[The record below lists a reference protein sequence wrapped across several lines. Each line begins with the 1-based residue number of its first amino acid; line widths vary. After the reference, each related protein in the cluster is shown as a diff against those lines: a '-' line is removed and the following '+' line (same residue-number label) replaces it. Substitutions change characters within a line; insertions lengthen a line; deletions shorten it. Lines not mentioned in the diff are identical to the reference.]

1 MNAPTR
7 IAPPAAV
14 RPTILPSVPQLVPL
28 RRLVRAKENV
38 RHIRIDEDVEGLAA
52 SIRTIGL
59 LTSLIGYLGRG
70 KQPSIQIVGGG
81 RRLQALD
88 SLMMDKVI
96 TGDFEVPVLIRE
108 PELAV
113 ELSLQENLQQRTM
126 SAVDEFHAFQALIDT
141 GRYTV
146 TDLAKRFGFSE
157 RVVKQRLRLADL
169 APDILDA
176 LAERAITIDA
186 AMAYARTQD
195 RKLQAQ
201 VFAAEK
207 KRTWDAHSVR
217 NIKQALASA
226 GMKTSDQVYRFVGA
240 KAYEFHGG
248 RYEDD
253 LFRDDVATGGDR
265 VLADPILLQEVA
277 TSHIEF
283 QMLRRLREFQERKDL
298 SPTIDGYV
306 VVPGLKLASWGY
318 SGTITAPP
326 GYATV
331 TSGNPAALW
340 RAIREQEVAVR
351 VLVGISNTGELILSS
366 RTAFVPKVSKQAV
379 EPVQTGYVASTSTP
393 AQLAEA
399 ARVRGTLRWSRR
411 LAVNAL
417 GGSPLFAG
425 SPLEGR
431 AWWPDHDQPIVTEVA
446 GVAGMLVP
454 VNIFVTDAEIDAQRR
469 AGEKRYAQELADD
482 AARDATVREAM
493 SAADRRIADL
503 RMMEPPAIV
512 VIDGAAWSRDEDG
525 SYVST
530 ADDADALP
538 NWDHLLDV
546 VDIEDIGATFETR
559 DDWQAAL
566 AEVEA

>member
-52 SIRTIGL
+52 DIITHGL

-70 KQPSIQIVGGG
+70 RQPQVHIVGGG

-108 PELAV
+108 PEQAL
-113 ELSLQENLQQRTM
+113 ELSLAENLQQRTM
-126 SAVDEFHAFQALIDT
+126 SPVDEFRAFRALIDT
-141 GRYTV
+141 GRHTAV
-146 TDLAKRFGFSE
+146 ELAKRFGFSE
-157 RVVKQRLRLADL
+157 RVVRQRLRLADL

-176 LAERAITIDA
+176 LAESAITIDA

-253 LFRDDVATGGDR
+253 LFRDDVATSGDR

-351 VLVGISNTGELILSS
+351 VLVGISDKGELILSS

-446 GVAGMLVP
+446 GVAGMFVP

-469 AGEKRYAQELADD
+469 AAEKRYAEELVDD
-482 AARDATVREAM
+482 AARDAAAREAM

-512 VIDGAAWSRDEDG
+512 VIDGAAWSRDDDG
-525 SYVST
+525 SYAST
-530 ADDADALP
+530 VDDAEALSD
-538 NWDHLLDV
+538 WDHLLDV
-546 VDIEDIGATFETR
+546 IDIEDIGATFATR
-559 DDWQAAL
+559 DEWQAAL
-566 AEVEA
+566 AEAEA